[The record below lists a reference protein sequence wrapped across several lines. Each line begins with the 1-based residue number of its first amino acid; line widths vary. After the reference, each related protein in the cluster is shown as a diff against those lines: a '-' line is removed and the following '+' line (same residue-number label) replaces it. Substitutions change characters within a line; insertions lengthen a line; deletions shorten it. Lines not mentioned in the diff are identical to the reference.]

1 MKRPSFRFARRQRS
15 RSPDLAVLLAPCRQV
30 DADVIERARRE
41 ARARQIR
48 LAVIDE
54 GDDLATTYG
63 NPKRDLLYDS
73 DHGNWD
79 FFADHT
85 TDIEL
90 ALAAEALVG
99 TATSDLAPVNAAA
112 CLLFGLL
119 ATFERGGGRG
129 LHDVGRGIRAL
140 RYEDVA
146 GDMRA
151 LDRGSPYAPYVEAV
165 LDQLHEHAGRFA
177 APDTA
182 TPPVSVERWFS
193 GDPASILFVT
203 AHAPVSLPH
212 GGACR
217 SVHAMLRAIEARAT
231 ALCGPPHDCGDGL
244 TLFTANTR
252 P

>member
-1 MKRPSFRFARRQRS
+1 MRMPSFRFAKRRHTT
-15 RSPDLAVLLAPCRQV
+15 SPDAAVLLATTGTEPRIV
-30 DADVIERARRE
+30 ERACSE
-41 ARARQIR
+41 ARARHIR

-54 GDDLATTYG
+54 GDDLAATHG
-63 NPKRDLLYDS
+63 NPQRDLLYDP

-129 LHDVGRGIRAL
+129 LHEVGRAIRAL

-151 LDRGSPYAPYVEAV
+151 LDRGSPYAPYVDAV

-177 APDTA
+177 ARDTA
-182 TPPVSVERWFS
+182 TPPVSVEHWFS
-193 GDPASILFVT
+193 GDPTSILFVT
-203 AHAPVSLPH
+203 AHVPLGVAH

-217 SVHAMLRAIEARAT
+217 SVHAMLRAIEARAA
-231 ALCGPPHDCGDGL
+231 ALCGAPHDCGAGL
-244 TLFTANTR
+244 TRFTANPR